1 MLTKFVI
8 EVVSLSMVGTVVL
21 PSIAVF
27 AEENS
32 STQNEY
38 VTDEE
43 QNEKIAEQVRDFEL
57 FASERGIPDVK
68 KISSAE
74 QEKIINQY
82 LDVLSMRREPISA
95 ILGAI
100 AAAIAIGRGLII

>member
-43 QNEKIAEQVRDFEL
+43 
-57 FASERGIPDVK
+57 
-68 KISSAE
+68 
-74 QEKIINQY
+74 
-82 LDVLSMRREPISA
+82 
-95 ILGAI
+95 
-100 AAAIAIGRGLII
+100 